1 MVMTPAKR
9 HVIRRRAEA
18 ERTGTKPVA
27 RASQFALNRAQLA
40 EHRRSLSHIQS
51 MEKKAEFKRQAL
63 PEYTPYVEAALKGD
77 EPIDEIVST
86 VMVWLIDTGDFAS
99 ALPIAEAMI
108 ERGGQMPETYK
119 RNAGT
124 VIADEIADAYLKAG
138 DETTQ
143 RPSLE
148 LLERVA
154 EITAEIDMPDQARA
168 KLHKAIGYAQ
178 RDADHLEPALA
189 NLERALQLDSKAGVK
204 KDIERLQRSL
214 KNA

>member
-1 MVMTPAKR
+1 MVMTPAQR
-9 HVIRRRAEA
+9 HVIRRRAAA

-27 RASQFALNRAQLA
+27 RASQFDLNRSQLA
-40 EHRRSLSHIQS
+40 EHRRSLSNIQS
-51 MEKKAEFKRQAL
+51 MEKKAEFKREAL

-77 EPIDEIVST
+77 GPIDEIVST
-86 VMVWLIDTGDFAS
+86 VMVWLIDTGDFDG

-108 ERGGQMPETYK
+108 SRGGDMPEAYK
-119 RNAGT
+119 RDPGT
-124 VIADEIADAYLKAG
+124 VIADEIADAFLKAG
-138 DETTQ
+138 DEATQ

-154 EITAEIDMPDQARA
+154 EITAENDMPDQARA

-178 RDADHLEPALA
+178 REAGHLEPALG
-189 NLERALQLDSKAGVK
+189 NLERALQLHDKVGVK
-204 KDIERLQRSL
+204 KDIERLQSKL